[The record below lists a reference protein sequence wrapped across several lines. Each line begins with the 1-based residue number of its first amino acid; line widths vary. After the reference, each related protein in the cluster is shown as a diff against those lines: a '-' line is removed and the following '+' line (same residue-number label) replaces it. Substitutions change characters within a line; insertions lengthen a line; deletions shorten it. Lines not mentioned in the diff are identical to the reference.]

1 MPTRT
6 SIEQRLADAQ
16 SRLNPRRRRIIQAA
30 LENPDE
36 TFFLSSRALARRHR
50 VDPATIVR
58 TIQVLGYR
66 QYADF
71 LKDLREHFIQ
81 RVTPYRILEATVREK
96 RSIADHVRHSLER
109 DLQNLDAVRSGL
121 DPTRAVDL
129 ARRIHRARSI
139 LVVGVDL
146 AASLSWFLA
155 YGLEALGFDVEAPVG
170 SAGNLQHKVRTLT
183 RRDLLVAISFG
194 RCLRVTIDAATQ
206 AKARGVS
213 TFGITDSDTTPIAR
227 CCDAYLLAPISA
239 STYTGSYA
247 APMAV
252 LNAVLVACAQ
262 LKPRR
267 SLALLRQTEEEYLSG
282 PRWYD
287 QENDDDAVSPGREA
301 SPGRQ
306 KRRPDR

>member
-6 SIEQRLADAQ
+6 AIEQRLAEAQ
-16 SRLNPRRRRIIQAA
+16 TRLSPRRLRIIQAA

-36 TFFLSSRALARRHR
+36 TFFLSSRALARRYR

-81 RVTPYRILEATVREK
+81 RVTPYRIVEATAREK
-96 RSIADHVRHSLER
+96 GTVADHVRHSLER
-109 DLQNLDAVRSGL
+109 DLHNLDAVRSGL

-129 ARRIHRARSI
+129 ARRIHRARSV

-146 AASLSWFLA
+146 AASLSWFFA
-155 YGLEALGFDVEAPVG
+155 YGLDALGFHAEAPVG
-170 SAGNLQHKVRTLT
+170 SAGILQHKVRALT
-183 RRDLLVAISFG
+183 PRDLFVAISFG
-194 RCLRVTIDAATQ
+194 RALRATIDATMDARD
-206 AKARGVS
+206 RGVP
-213 TFGITDSDTTPIAR
+213 TFGITDSDTTPVAR
-227 CCDAYLLAPISA
+227 SCDAYLLAPISA
-239 STYTGSYA
+239 STFTGSYV

-262 LKPRR
+262 LKPKR
-267 SLALLRQTEEEYLSG
+267 SLAVLRQTEKEYLSG

-287 QENDDDAVSPGREA
+287 QAPADESPSRT
-301 SPGRQ
+301 
-306 KRRPDR
+306 RRRKS

>member
-6 SIEQRLADAQ
+6 SIEQRLAAAQ

-71 LKDLREHFIQ
+71 LKDLRDHFIQ
-81 RVTPYRILEATVREK
+81 RVTPYRIVEATAREK
-96 RSIADHVRHSLER
+96 KSVVDHVRHSLER
-109 DLQNLDAVRSGL
+109 DLHNLGSVRSGL
-121 DPTRAVDL
+121 DPTRAVDF
-129 ARRIHRARSI
+129 ARRIHRAHKVR
-139 LVVGVDL
+139 VVGVDL
-146 AASLSWFLA
+146 AASLAWFFA
-155 YGLEALGFDVEAPVG
+155 YGLEALGFEAEAPVG
-170 SAGNLQHKVRTLT
+170 SAGHLQHKVRSLT
-183 RRDLLVAISFG
+183 SRDLVVAISFG
-194 RCLRVTIDAATQ
+194 RCLRVTMDAVTLARE
-206 AKARGVS
+206 RGVP

-227 CCDAYLLAPISA
+227 TCDAYLLAPISA
-239 STYTGSYA
+239 STFTGSYV

-262 LKPRR
+262 LKPKR
-267 SLALLRQTEEEYLSG
+267 SLAVLRRTEKEYLSG

-287 QENDDDAVSPGREA
+287 QAPADEAVTREGSPRA
-301 SPGRQ
+301 P
-306 KRRPDR
+306 

>member
-6 SIEQRLADAQ
+6 AIEQRLAVAQ
-16 SRLNPRRRRIIQAA
+16 DRLNPRRRRIIQAA

-36 TFFLSSRALARRHR
+36 TFFLSSRALARRYR

-81 RVTPYRILEATVREK
+81 RVTPYRIVEATAREK
-96 RSIADHVRHSLER
+96 GTVADHVRHSLDR
-109 DLQNLDAVRSGL
+109 DMHNLDAARSGL

-129 ARRIHRARSI
+129 AKRIHRARNV
-139 LVVGVDL
+139 LVIGVDL
-146 AASLSWFLA
+146 AASLAWFLA
-155 YGLEALGFDVEAPVG
+155 YGLDALGFDAQAPVG
-170 SAGNLQHKVRTLT
+170 STGILQHKARLLT
-183 RRDLLVAISFG
+183 NRDLVVAISFG
-194 RCLRVTIDAATQ
+194 RCLRATIDAVAQ
-206 AKARGVS
+206 AKARGAA

-227 CCDAYLLAPISA
+227 SCDAYLLAPISA
-239 STYTGSYA
+239 STFTGSYV

-267 SLALLRQTEEEYLSG
+267 SLSLLRQTEKEYLSG
-282 PRWYD
+282 ERWYD
-287 QENDDDAVSPGREA
+287 QAPADETVTA
-301 SPGRQ
+301 SRRR
-306 KRRPDR
+306 KR

>member
-6 SIEQRLADAQ
+6 AIEQRLSDAQ
-16 SRLNPRRRRIIQAA
+16 ARLNPRRRRIIQAV

-36 TFFLSSRALARRHR
+36 TFFLSSRALARRYR

-71 LKDLREHFIQ
+71 LRDLREHFIQ
-81 RVTPYRILEATVREK
+81 RVTPYRIVEATAREK
-96 RSIADHVRHSLER
+96 RSVADHVRHSLER
-109 DLQNLDAVRSGL
+109 DLHNLDAVRSGL

-129 ARRIHRARSI
+129 ARRIHRARSV

-146 AASLSWFLA
+146 AASLAWFFA
-155 YGLEALGFDVEAPVG
+155 YGLDALGFQAEAPVG
-170 SAGNLQHKVRTLT
+170 SAGILQHKVRALT
-183 RRDLLVAISFG
+183 ERDLVVAISFG
-194 RCLRVTIDAATQ
+194 RCLRVTIDAALE
-206 AKARGVS
+206 AKSRGIP

-227 CCDAYLLAPISA
+227 SCDAYLLAPISA
-239 STYTGSYA
+239 STLSGSYA
-247 APMAV
+247 AAMAV

-267 SLALLRQTEEEYLSG
+267 SLALLRRTEKEYLSG

-287 QENDDDAVSPGREA
+287 QAPDDEA
-301 SPGRQ
+301 LGPSRLRTRKPRG
-306 KRRPDR
+306 KR

>member
-1 MPTRT
+1 MPART
-6 SIEQRLADAQ
+6 AIEQRLADAQ

-36 TFFLSSRALARRHR
+36 TFFLSSRALARRYR

-96 RSIADHVRHSLER
+96 RSVADHVRHSLER
-109 DLQNLDAVRSGL
+109 DLHNLDAVRSGL

-129 ARRIHRARSI
+129 ARRIHRARTI
-139 LVVGVDL
+139 VVVGVDL
-146 AASLSWFLA
+146 AASLSWFFA
-155 YGLEALGFDVEAPVG
+155 YGLEALGFDASAPVG
-170 SAGNLQHKVRTLT
+170 SAGHLQHKVRRLT

-194 RCLRVTIDAATQ
+194 RCLRVTIDAAAQ
-206 AKARGVS
+206 ARGQGVA

-227 CCDAYLLAPISA
+227 LCDAYLLAPISA
-239 STYTGSYA
+239 STFTGSYA

-267 SLALLRQTEEEYLSG
+267 SLAVLRQTEKEYLAG

-287 QENDDDAVSPGREA
+287 QAPADEAISRGRT
-301 SPGRQ
+301 
-306 KRRPDR
+306 KRTSGA

>member
-6 SIEQRLADAQ
+6 AIEQRLADAQ

-36 TFFLSSRALARRHR
+36 TFFLSSRALARRYR

-66 QYADF
+66 RYADF
-71 LKDLREHFIQ
+71 IRDLREHFIH
-81 RVTPYRILEATVREK
+81 RITPYRIVEATARER
-96 RSIADHVRHSLER
+96 RSVADHVRHSLDR
-109 DLQNLDAVRSGL
+109 DLHNLNSLRSGL
-121 DPTRAVDL
+121 DLVRVVDL

-146 AASLSWFLA
+146 AASLAWFFA
-155 YGLEALGFDVEAPVG
+155 YGLAALGFDAEAPVG
-170 SAGNLQHKVRTLT
+170 SSGSLQHKVRVLT
-183 RRDLLVAISFG
+183 ERDLLVAISFG
-194 RCLRVTIDAATQ
+194 RCLRATVEAAMQ
-206 AKARGVS
+206 GRQQSVP
-213 TFGITDSDTTPIAR
+213 TFGITDSDTSPIAR
-227 CCDAYLLAPISA
+227 TCNAYVLAPISA
-239 STYTGSYA
+239 STLSGSYA

-252 LNAVLVACAQ
+252 LNAALVACAQ

-267 SLALLRQTEEEYLSG
+267 SLALLRQTEKEYLSG

-287 QENDDDAVSPGREA
+287 QAPADGASTRQGR
-301 SPGRQ
+301 
-306 KRRPDR
+306 KRPE

>member
-1 MPTRT
+1 MPART
-6 SIEQRLADAQ
+6 AIEQRLAEAE

-36 TFFLSSRALARRHR
+36 TFFLSSRALARKHR

-71 LKDLREHFIQ
+71 LKDLREHFVQ
-81 RVTPYRILEATVREK
+81 RITPYRIAEATAREK
-96 RSIADHVRHSLER
+96 RSVADHVRHSLER
-109 DLQNLDAVRSGL
+109 DLHNLDAVRSGL

-146 AASLSWFLA
+146 AASLAWFLA
-155 YGLEALGFDVEAPVG
+155 YGLEALGFDAEAPVG
-170 SAGNLQHKVRTLT
+170 SAGHLQHKVRRLSPH
-183 RRDLLVAISFG
+183 DLVIAISFG
-194 RCLRVTIDAATQ
+194 RCLRVTIDAVMDAHS
-206 AKARGVS
+206 RGVP
-213 TFGITDSDTTPIAR
+213 TFGITDSGTTPIAR
-227 CCDAYLLAPISA
+227 TSDAYLLAPISA
-239 STYTGSYA
+239 STFTGSYA

-267 SLALLRQTEEEYLSG
+267 SLAVLRQTEKEYLSG

-287 QENDDDAVSPGREA
+287 QAPADEA
-301 SPGRQ
+301 ISRDGA
-306 KRRPDR
+306 KRSR

>member
-6 SIEQRLADAQ
+6 AIEQRLADAQ

-36 TFFLSSRALARRHR
+36 TFFLSSRALARRYR

-81 RVTPYRILEATVREK
+81 RITPYRIVEATVRER
-96 RSIADHVRHSLER
+96 RSVGDHVRHSVER
-109 DLQNLDAVRSGL
+109 DLHNLDSVRSGL
-121 DPTRAVDL
+121 DPMRAVDL
-129 ARRIHRARSI
+129 ARQIHRASSVLI
-139 LVVGVDL
+139 VGVDL
-146 AASLSWFLA
+146 AASLAWFFA
-155 YGLEALGFDVEAPVG
+155 YGLDALGFHAEAPVG
-170 SAGNLQHKVRTLT
+170 SAGILQHKVRALT
-183 RRDLLVAISFG
+183 KRDLVVAISFG
-194 RCLRVTIDAATQ
+194 RCLRVTIDATVEAR
-206 AKARGVS
+206 ARGVP

-227 CCDAYLLAPISA
+227 SCDAYLLAPISA
-239 STYTGSYA
+239 STLSGSYV

-252 LNAVLVACAQ
+252 LNAVLVACTQ
-262 LKPRR
+262 LKPKR
-267 SLALLRQTEEEYLSG
+267 SLSLLRQTEKEYLSG

-287 QENDDDAVSPGREA
+287 QAPADEA
-301 SPGRQ
+301 SNRTSGKP
-306 KRRPDR
+306 RRTR

>member
-6 SIEQRLADAQ
+6 AIEQRLAEAQ

-36 TFFLSSRALARRHR
+36 TFFLSSRALARKYR

-71 LKDLREHFIQ
+71 LRDLRDHFIQ
-81 RVTPYRILEATVREK
+81 RVTPYRIVEATAREK
-96 RSIADHVRHSLER
+96 GTVADHVRHSLER
-109 DLQNLDAVRSGL
+109 DLHNLDAVRSGL
-121 DPTRAVDL
+121 DPTRAVEL
-129 ARRIHRARSI
+129 AKQIHHARQVLI
-139 LVVGVDL
+139 VGVDL
-146 AASLSWFLA
+146 AASLAWFLA
-155 YGLEALGFDVEAPVG
+155 YGLVALGFDVEAPPG
-170 SAGNLQHKVRTLT
+170 SEGILQHKVRTLT
-183 RRDLLVAISFG
+183 KRDLVIAISFG
-194 RCLRVTIDAATQ
+194 RCLRATIDAAVA
-206 AKARGVS
+206 AKARGVP

-227 CCDAYLLAPISA
+227 SCDAYLLAPISA
-239 STYTGSYA
+239 STFTGSYV

-262 LKPRR
+262 LKPKR
-267 SLALLRQTEEEYLSG
+267 SLSVLRQTEKEYLSG

-287 QENDDDAVSPGREA
+287 QAPADSGANGA
-301 SPGRQ
+301 
-306 KRRPDR
+306 RRRKH

>member
-6 SIEQRLADAQ
+6 AIEQRLAEAQ

-36 TFFLSSRALARRHR
+36 TFFLSSRALARRYR

-71 LKDLREHFIQ
+71 LRDLREHFIQ
-81 RVTPYRILEATVREK
+81 RVTPYRIVEATAREK
-96 RSIADHVRHSLER
+96 GSVADHVRHSLER
-109 DLQNLDAVRSGL
+109 DLHNLDAVRSGL

-129 ARRIHRARSI
+129 AKRIHRARAV

-146 AASLSWFLA
+146 AASLGWFLA
-155 YGLEALGFDVEAPVG
+155 YGLDALGFHAEAPVG
-170 SAGNLQHKVRTLT
+170 SDGILQHKVRTLT
-183 RRDLLVAISFG
+183 SHDLVIAISFG
-194 RCLRVTIDAATQ
+194 RCLRSTIDVVVQ
-206 AKARGVS
+206 AKARGAA

-227 CCDAYLLAPISA
+227 SCDAYLLAPISA
-239 STYTGSYA
+239 STFTGSYV

-252 LNAVLVACAQ
+252 LNAVLVACSQ
-262 LKPRR
+262 LKPKR

-282 PRWYD
+282 SRWYD
-287 QENDDDAVSPGREA
+287 QAPADVSSRPAR
-301 SPGRQ
+301 RR
-306 KRRPDR
+306 KR

>member
-16 SRLNPRRRRIIQAA
+16 SRLSPRRRRIIQAA

-71 LKDLREHFIQ
+71 LKDLREHFIR
-81 RVTPYRILEATVREK
+81 RVTPYRIMEATVREK
-96 RSIADHVRHSLER
+96 RSIADHVRHGLER

-183 RRDLLVAISFG
+183 PRDLLVAISFG
-194 RCLRVTIDAATQ
+194 RCLRVTIDAVTRAR
-206 AKARGVS
+206 ARGVS

-227 CCDAYLLAPISA
+227 GCDAYLLAPISA
-239 STYTGSYA
+239 STYTGSYV

-262 LKPRR
+262 LKPKR

-287 QENDDDAVSPGREA
+287 QEQDDDGVSPGREKRDRRD
-301 SPGRQ
+301 RQ
-306 KRRPDR
+306 GS